1 MLLNRKNPHGG
12 DIYHNKVRLDF
23 SANINPA
30 GMPDAVRNA
39 LRDAALS
46 CTAYPDPYCTA
57 LREKLAGAER
67 VPEGWI
73 LCGNGAA
80 ELIYQ
85 FAYALPRSKPVLI
98 VSPAFCEYGQA
109 LQAAGIG
116 AAHYLMREEDGFR
129 LTDTF
134 LRTDFSGYGAVILCS
149 PNNPTG
155 ICIEPALLHEL
166 LARGVR
172 VFCDLCFLDLTDQPE
187 RYDIPA
193 LLKAFPN
200 LVILRA
206 FTKSYAMAGV
216 RLGYALCSDP
226 VFLEKMAEK
235 VPCWNVSTLAQQAGI
250 AALGCRDWLRESV
263 VRISAERERMMRI
276 LSGLGLHVFPGEANF
291 LLVYAENSLPEAL
304 MSRGIMV
311 RDCTGYVGLHRG
323 YFRVAVRTRAE
334 NDQLLAGIQEI
345 LHACK

>member
-116 AAHYLMREEDGFR
+116 AAHYLMREEDGLR
-129 LTDTF
+129 LTDSF
-134 LRTDFSGYGAVILCS
+134 LRTDFSGSFITARSIVRNDESDDAISFTAAAVI
-149 PNNPTG
+149 PFREQDT
-155 ICIEPALLHEL
+155 
-166 LARGVR
+166 
-172 VFCDLCFLDLTDQPE
+172 
-187 RYDIPA
+187 
-193 LLKAFPN
+193 
-200 LVILRA
+200 VI
-206 FTKSYAMAGV
+206 
-216 RLGYALCSDP
+216 
-226 VFLEKMAEK
+226 
-235 VPCWNVSTLAQQAGI
+235 I
-250 AALGCRDWLRESV
+250 
-263 VRISAERERMMRI
+263 IRI
-276 LSGLGLHVFPGEANF
+276 LFFPA
-291 LLVYAENSLPEAL
+291 YAAISVQCLQF
-304 MSRGIMV
+304 
-311 RDCTGYVGLHRG
+311 
-323 YFRVAVRTRAE
+323 FRF
-334 NDQLLAGIQEI
+334 
-345 LHACK
+345 